1 VFRAFAEIVDKAENG
16 VVVIDTAP
24 TGHTLLLLDSTQSYH
39 REVQR
44 TKGETPVSIQRL
56 LPRLRD
62 DKQTEVIIVTL
73 PEATPVFEALRLR
86 DDLSRAGINNKWW
99 VVNQCLSMTDT
110 NNPILIARAEAER
123 QWLEKV
129 REISADNFVVIPWLQ
144 DASVM
149 NISKFAG

>member
-1 VFRAFAEIVDKAENG
+1 
-16 VVVIDTAP
+16 
-24 TGHTLLLLDSTQSYH
+24 LLLLDSTQSYH

-44 TKGETPVSIQRL
+44 TKGETPLSVQRL

-62 DKQTEVIIVTL
+62 ARQTEVVIVTL

-99 VVNQCLSMTDT
+99 VVTQCLSMTTT
-110 NNPILIARAEAER
+110 NNAMLLARAEAEK

-129 REISADNFVVIPWLQ
+129 NDISTGNFVAIPWLQ
-144 DASVM
+144 DVSIQNM
-149 NISKFAG
+149 SKIARKI